1 MAGYLI
7 LENLISKIKD
17 ERSMFMKKEIK
28 IIGLLIVLCL
38 LFSTSIPSFACP
50 IDDNSCSAETE
61 ENIDN
66 YKIVYEDGNYYVRPI
81 RSRIGS
87 GIGKCPQQKKH
98 FIKHLQG
105 HRQKLL

>member
-1 MAGYLI
+1 
-7 LENLISKIKD
+7 
-17 ERSMFMKKEIK
+17 MKKEIK

-66 YKIVYEDGNYYVRPI
+66 YLNP
-81 RSRIGS
+81 
-87 GIGKCPQQKKH
+87 
-98 FIKHLQG
+98 
-105 HRQKLL
+105 